1 MQITELVTHNLNR
14 IIDVNYYPV
23 ETARRSNLRHRP
35 IGIGVQGLADAFILL
50 GMPFDSPE
58 VILQWCH
65 TVLKRK
71 KPHSIT
77 VELMAKWAS
86 AHPCTDAMHGI
97 HYNKQCSK
105 VCQCY
110 LQAKKLNKEIFE
122 TIYYH
127 ALRTSSDLA
136 AEEGAYETYE
146 GCPISKVFTACPFPI
161 PMCLMVCLTVL
172 LRQATWESSLLVM
185 NSNTA
190 CIFQIAEQILLSVS
204 RVYCSL
210 TCGECSL
217 LISGTGLH

>member
-1 MQITELVTHNLNR
+1 
-14 IIDVNYYPV
+14 
-23 ETARRSNLRHRP
+23 
-35 IGIGVQGLADAFILL
+35 
-50 GMPFDSPE
+50 
-58 VILQWCH
+58 
-65 TVLKRK
+65 
-71 KPHSIT
+71 
-77 VELMAKWAS
+77 
-86 AHPCTDAMHGI
+86 MHGI

-172 LRQATWESSLLVM
+172 LRQAT
-185 NSNTA
+185 
-190 CIFQIAEQILLSVS
+190 
-204 RVYCSL
+204 
-210 TCGECSL
+210 
-217 LISGTGLH
+217 